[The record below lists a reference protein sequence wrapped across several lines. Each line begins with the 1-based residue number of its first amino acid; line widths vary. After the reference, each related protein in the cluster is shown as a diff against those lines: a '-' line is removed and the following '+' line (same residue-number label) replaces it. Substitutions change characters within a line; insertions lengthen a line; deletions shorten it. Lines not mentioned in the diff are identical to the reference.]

1 MKDFKFPLL
10 DATDID
16 VMPKQLTVNRQGA
29 AKQMLLLYK
38 DARCD
43 MRILDA
49 VVGPL
54 NWKREHVIR
63 ENVIQNMRTMVN
75 YCKVSIFNDTVGE
88 WVSKEDVGTESNT
101 ENAKGEASDAFKRAC
116 VNWGIGRELYT
127 SPNIFVDLSADEYD
141 TPQGGKPRLKPWI
154 KFHVSH
160 IAYDET
166 KRAITQLQIV
176 DDKKRIRFSYGV
188 QAQPIQQPQQAPQQP
203 IAPPTLQPLTDVDYD
218 APTPQ
223 DIAKVLA
230 HLNKVRSRAD
240 LTKVCTPM
248 MGKAIMQI
256 ADVVAKCTEIG
267 MKFPKQ

>member
-1 MKDFKFPLL
+1 MATFEIPLL
-10 DATDID
+10 TAPEIECR
-16 VMPKQLTVNRQGA
+16 VGQVSKQG
-29 AKQMLLLYK
+29 KGCSILLYK

-43 MRILDA
+43 MAILDELFT
-49 VVGPL
+49 PL
-54 NWKREHVIR
+54 GWKREHIIR
-63 ENVIQNMRTMVN
+63 ENVINNLRTMVN
-75 YCKVSIFNDTVGE
+75 YCKVSIWNEDIGE

-127 SPNIFVDLSADEYD
+127 APFIWINPI
-141 TPQGGKPRLKPWI
+141 TPGEEFKYA
-154 KFHVSH
+154 KFKVTH
-160 IAYDET
+160 IAYNE
-166 KRAITQLQIV
+166 KREISQLIIH
-176 DDKKRIRFSYGV
+176 DDKNRVRFSYGV
-188 QAQPIQQPQQAPQQP
+188 QQQPAQAAPQAPQQP

-230 HLNKVRSRAD
+230 HLDKVRSRAD

-267 MKFPKQ
+267 QRFPRA

>member
-1 MKDFKFPLL
+1 MATFEIPLL
-10 DATDID
+10 TASDIECRVGQTKKD
-16 VMPKQLTVNRQGA
+16 QQGNITGA
-29 AKQMLLLYK
+29 AFLLYK

-43 MRILDA
+43 MAILDKLFT
-49 VVGPL
+49 PL
-54 NWKREHVIR
+54 GWKREHIIR
-63 ENVIQNMRTMVN
+63 ENVINNCRTMLN
-75 YCKVSIFNDTVGE
+75 FCRVSIWNSEIGE

-127 SPNIFVDLSADEYD
+127 APFI
-141 TPQGGKPRLKPWI
+141 WI
-154 KFHVSH
+154 KPNAGENLKYAKFKVRS
-160 IAYDET
+160 IGYDDN
-166 KRAITQLQIV
+166 RCINHLVIV
-176 DDKKRIRFSYGV
+176 DERGNIRYQLGQTAP
-188 QAQPIQQPQQAPQQP
+188 QAHQQP
-203 IAPPTLQPLTDVDYD
+203 IAPQPLQPLTDVDYD

-267 MKFPKQ
+267 QRFPRQ